1 MNDYT
6 VEAEGDASKP
16 TFLRKCV
23 RVALSKLIALK
34 PIRPEI
40 KRGGKY
46 QQILTSVREV
56 GLVEPPVVKQAPHK
70 KGGFFILDG
79 HLRVEALREIGVS
92 EVDCLVAVEDDTYTY
107 NKHVNRLS
115 AVQNHRMIVRA
126 ANNGASPERLAKA
139 LGFTPETI
147 RKKFKLL
154 QGICEEV
161 AELLA
166 DTNCP
171 QTTFDVR
178 RRMKPVR
185 QIEAAELMLG
195 NRDFTAVFAKALL
208 LTTPLEQLVA
218 PNSRANKAAGVGQAT
233 GIERELATLQS
244 RAKILEDSYSDDLM
258 VLTVT
263 KGYLTTLLGNASIV
277 RWLTKH
283 HPEYLKE
290 FERIVDMESLPGA
303 ARVSGNG
310 ARHVANKAA
319 QPSL

>member
-115 AVQNHRMIVRA
+115 AVQNHRMASSATNQAVTNILEAFFKVKERD
-126 ANNGASPERLAKA
+126 GALAGRWLDEIKSYGLYLPAFSRTDTFEFPVQELKA
-139 LGFTPETI
+139 TKDGFVFDAKKYENKADLEQA
-147 RKKFKLL
+147 RKKFLSH
-154 QGICEEV
+154 G
-161 AELLA
+161 
-166 DTNCP
+166 
-171 QTTFDVR
+171 
-178 RRMKPVR
+178 
-185 QIEAAELMLG
+185 
-195 NRDFTAVFAKALL
+195 
-208 LTTPLEQLVA
+208 
-218 PNSRANKAAGVGQAT
+218 
-233 GIERELATLQS
+233 
-244 RAKILEDSYSDDLM
+244 
-258 VLTVT
+258 
-263 KGYLTTLLGNASIV
+263 
-277 RWLTKH
+277 
-283 HPEYLKE
+283 
-290 FERIVDMESLPGA
+290 
-303 ARVSGNG
+303 
-310 ARHVANKAA
+310 
-319 QPSL
+319 